1 MRLFCWRYFFFFKQ
15 KTAYEIRISDWS
27 SDVCSSDLHG
37 FKRQQLGVR
46 EAIMDLSEVQ
56 VLHGNSR
63 SVVGPLECQVGAFE
77 AGQIFSGKG
86 TAVVD
91 LSCRTESTTTFKSP
105 SDIRVCNDN
114 AGPALANQAAVS
126 NIQWST
132 STPVVVCLSKH
143 TNQTA

>member
-46 EAIMDLSEVQ
+46 EAIMDLGEVQ
-56 VLHGNSR
+56 VIHGNSR

-77 AGQIFSGKG
+77 AGQLFSGKG
-86 TAVVD
+86 KERKSGVEGKSVSVRD
-91 LSCRTESTTTFKSP
+91 DMGGRRTNKRNTMYRK
-105 SDIRVCNDN
+105 
-114 AGPALANQAAVS
+114 
-126 NIQWST
+126 QWR
-132 STPVVVCLSKH
+132 PVE
-143 TNQTA
+143 T